1 MQTSWCISSQSHA
14 NLPVICMLQIVDAD
28 LNKHSLHRHKHVSA
42 IQSIQHQK
50 SSANCS
56 LCINQSPSV
65 AFDAQA
71 YKALEGLGIHR
82 SLNEKLPDS
91 QSEKVSGTKTA
102 VNPGLESFVPSLK
115 LDVLFSHTSKPIS
128 LESTMAAWKQQSSLH
143 SMGEII
149 KIESTKYESPLSA
162 FSSHSGSSDHVDS
175 LPPYSKRMCILD
187 PYKTLCK
194 YEHRGK
200 CNNDECI
207 WQHKRDYTLRTNP
220 TSNNQDKSI
229 EGTEHKD
236 MADTIE
242 KGSIA
247 VTSASTNEESKSRS
261 LPSLASYKITWKWNT
276 HLTKVPIYR
285 IGSYIRKANYFPS
298 SMPDL
303 VCKQQLGFE
312 QYFPALHRC
321 TPIDVSLYDSS
332 LKLRNLA
339 DHSFESRPLLL
350 SDRPRVEV
358 EVLFKHMFL
367 FLCRIF

>member
-1 MQTSWCISSQSHA
+1 MYIQTLWCISSQSYS
-14 NLPVICMLQIVDAD
+14 NPPVICMLQIVDAD
-28 LNKHSLHRHKHVSA
+28 LNKHSLHRRKHVSA

-50 SSANCS
+50 SSENCS
-56 LCINQSPSV
+56 FCINQSPSV

-82 SLNEKLPDS
+82 SRNEELPDS

-102 VNPGLESFVPSLK
+102 VKPGLESFVPSSK
-115 LDVLFSHTSKPIS
+115 LDVLFSHIAKPIS

-143 SMGEII
+143 SMHEII
-149 KIESTKYESPLSA
+149 KIESPKYESPCSA
-162 FSSHSGSSDHVDS
+162 FSSHNGSSDHVDS
-175 LPPYSKRMCILD
+175 LPSYSKRMCILD

-207 WQHKRDYTLRTNP
+207 WQHKRDYTLRSSP

-229 EGTEHKD
+229 EGAELKD

-242 KGSIA
+242 KGSIK
-247 VTSASTNEESKSRS
+247 VTSTS
-261 LPSLASYKITWKWNT
+261 TWKWNT

-285 IGSYIRKANYFPS
+285 IGSHIMKANYFPS
-298 SMPDL
+298 SMSYL

-312 QYFPALHRC
+312 QHFPALHRC
-321 TPIDVSLYDSS
+321 TSSDMLLLYDSS
-332 LKLRNLA
+332 LKLQNLA
-339 DHSFESRPLLL
+339 DSSLESRPLLF
-350 SDRPRVEV
+350 SDRPRAEV
-358 EVLFKHMFL
+358 EVLFKHVFL
-367 FLCRIF
+367 FLCRVF